1 MNLPVFANGGSDMA
15 ATTHGA
21 SQRRNAGAFLD
32 SWFFVRLV
40 LLGLAVTATLTQFWP
55 PLTLLWWLLATAGV
69 VSVLLRRP
77 GRDGIDWI
85 ARGLGVVISSV
96 ILLGVGL
103 NAITIPLDSRTWA
116 LGFGAIGALILIASY
131 VVDRQRDKQRD
142 KQRALGVAQAGRD
155 GSPDD
160 SLVGQR
166 SASQDMV
173 NGWRSIVRR
182 PVQAG
187 WILVAALLV
196 VSAVSI
202 GWVTEPRLTPD
213 LELSLSDP
221 KAASTK
227 ATSVT
232 VTVTAREQIDNL
244 LLKVQPAGDPETAG
258 QRFSIEAGQ
267 SVERTISLPATGA
280 SQVILTSPGKPD
292 LARTLTINR

>member
-1 MNLPVFANGGSDMA
+1 MNLPVFANGGSDMV

-21 SQRRNAGAFLD
+21 SQRRNPGAFLD

-40 LLGLAVTATLTQFWP
+40 LLGLAMTATLTQFWP

-77 GRDGIDWI
+77 GRDAIDWI

-131 VVDRQRDKQRD
+131 VVDRQRDKQRVL
-142 KQRALGVAQAGRD
+142 RVAQAGRN

-173 NGWRSIVRR
+173 NGWRSIVRQ

-244 LLKVQPAGDPETAG
+244 LLKVQPAGGPETAG
-258 QRFSIEAGQ
+258 QRFSIGAGQ